1 MSDLYLQNKPCRV
14 RDYHAA
20 ATKMKIEL
28 DLTDCT
34 KDDWTIVE
42 QFFPFAGA
50 IFGCIADP
58 KEGRGALI
66 MQSKER
72 CSPLTLSFSGPMDL
86 ILHEVQ
92 PGPLTLS
99 MTPKSMQEPAT
110 AKLSFTIQAELSP
123 EEVGSVNAHVNY
135 PIMLT
140 THATQIDLEDAS
152 KKKRRVD
159 VSKSNA

>member
-1 MSDLYLQNKPCRV
+1 MSDLYLQNRPCWV

-34 KDDWTIVE
+34 KDDWVIVE

-58 KEGRGALI
+58 KEGRGALV

-72 CSPLTLSFSGPMDL
+72 CSPLTLAFAGPMDL
-86 ILHEVQ
+86 LLKDVQ
-92 PGPLTLS
+92 PGLLTLS
-99 MTPKSMQEPAT
+99 LTPKSMQEPAK
-110 AKLSFTIQAELSP
+110 AKLSFAIQAELKP
-123 EEVGSVNAHVNY
+123 AEVGNVNAHVNY
-135 PIMLT
+135 PIVLT
-140 THATQIDLEDAS
+140 THATQLDLEDAS
-152 KKKRRVD
+152 KRKRRIDVD
-159 VSKSNA
+159 EDNA